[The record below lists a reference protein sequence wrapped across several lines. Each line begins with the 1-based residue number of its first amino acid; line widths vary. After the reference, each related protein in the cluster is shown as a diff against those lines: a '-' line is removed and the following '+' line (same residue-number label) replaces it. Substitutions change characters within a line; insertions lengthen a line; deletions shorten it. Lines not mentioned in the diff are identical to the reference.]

1 VSERELLELQRLT
14 TEYVD
19 AEDRMRLTGEIRPG
33 ETLVLWLSQRLLMR
47 LLPHLFLWLEK
58 QGSTP
63 FPVEIEQSFEQQAAL
78 ANLSLEAPVQ
88 RTRDSKAWMVE
99 AVDMTA
105 GDHALRLSFRR
116 QGEETVSLTMPALA
130 MRQWLTIIRSL
141 WGMAEWHEGLWPE
154 WVQSVTAKA
163 VATGRQLH

>member
-1 VSERELLELQRLT
+1 
-14 TEYVD
+14 
-19 AEDRMRLTGEIRPG
+19 MRLTGEIRPG

-63 FPVEIEQSFEQQAAL
+63 FPVEIEQRFEQRAAF

-88 RTRDSKAWMVE
+88 RTCDSKAWVVE

-116 QGEETVSLTMPALA
+116 ESEEAVSLTLSSLH
-130 MRQWLTIIRSL
+130 MRQWLTILRAL
-141 WGMAEWHEGLWPE
+141 WSAAEWSVSIWPE
-154 WVQSVTAKA
+154 WMQDSPVRNSEV
-163 VATGRQLH
+163 GRRLH

>member
-1 VSERELLELQRLT
+1 LLELQRLT

-116 QGEETVSLTMPALA
+116 QGEDSVSLTMPGQA
-130 MRQWLTIIRSL
+130 MRQWLTILRSL
-141 WGMAEWHEGLWPE
+141 WGVAEWHEGIWPD
-154 WVQSVTAKA
+154 WVQYVAAKPI
-163 VATGRQLH
+163 VAGRHLH